1 MDISV
6 FSEENFNTNDWIN
19 SILKSIEHK
28 DKKENYTMSLVMK
41 LQLYVQQ
48 VNSALEQTSQQVL
61 VSLPK
66 IMRDTENLQQDAA
79 LLKEKLI
86 IVKDEIIKI
95 ENDTGQSLQSLQK
108 LDKIKSQLTE
118 AKQGLHE
125 SDNWTV
131 LANDLEE
138 VFDSR
143 DIDSITT
150 KLLGM
155 QQSLKLLVNVAD
167 YEDRK
172 LQLEGL
178 KNRLEAIASP
188 SVVLAF
194 TSNNIDESLMYV
206 RTFTSIER
214 LPQLLKYYHKCQKD
228 VLIRKWRNQLEIEQ
242 DEVVTQWLHNYYD
255 ILLSTWHA
263 QSKWFNQ
270 VFSNQPTVDSLIN
283 IYVDVLTSLD
293 PSVPECIDAAL
304 KQVSDK
310 LGLLYEV
317 KQITKQFAVNMLNI
331 LDQVSKDKV
340 LPLLQAIYSPLV
352 SYVSK
357 YAAYE
362 QANLMQKLSSIKC
375 IKDELPDTIQA
386 LGFSLSPVLDA
397 AQEAKKR
404 CKEIT
409 ENCGYCGL
417 LIALRAYF
425 LGYVDQYKITLR
437 QIERSRDIKE
447 DWNLFQLCL
456 SLLQNTGDVLLHL
469 QKFEKDLTATILELN
484 ESDNIINYKYLL
496 LNNSERREYESL
508 VKCVTEGTQLSLL
521 DHVLVEFNK
530 LCYDIHHTM
539 YQVVFAP
546 ISLQLS
552 VLQSPKI
559 WEHINE
565 SLLGN
570 ADLPD
575 YSFSPQEYIT
585 QIGQYLMTLP
595 QHLEPFLFRD
605 NPSLSSA
612 LKAADEE
619 YNNANNVEGALAD
632 VLLSIIARALCQAY
646 CDQITSIGELSNS
659 ASRQLAH
666 DIGYLENV
674 LGDLGLSLTEN
685 LRQVMALLKL
695 PADQYQSQS
704 SGFSARYVA
713 AVRQMRNITSLD
725 KHRKVYV

>member
-1 MDISV
+1 
-6 FSEENFNTNDWIN
+6 
-19 SILKSIEHK
+19 
-28 DKKENYTMSLVMK
+28 MSLVMK

-61 VSLPK
+61 ISLPK
-66 IMRDTENLQQDAA
+66 IMRDTENLQQEAL
-79 LLKEKLI
+79 LLKEKLVT
-86 IVKDEIIKI
+86 VKDEIVKI

-108 LDKIKSQLTE
+108 LDRVKNALAE

-138 VFDSR
+138 AFDSR
-143 DIDSITT
+143 DIETITI

-155 QQSLKLLVNVAD
+155 QQSLKLLINIAD

-188 SVVLAF
+188 SVVLSF
-194 TSNNIDESLMYV
+194 TSNNIEESLMYV
-206 RTFTSIER
+206 RTFSSIER

-228 VLIRKWRNQLEIEQ
+228 VLIKKWRNQLEIEQ

-255 ILLSTWHA
+255 ILLSSWHT

-270 VFSNQPTVDSLIN
+270 VFSNHPTTDFLID

-310 LGLLYEV
+310 LSLLYEV
-317 KQITKQFAVNMLNI
+317 KQITKQFAMNMMTI
-331 LDQVSKDKV
+331 LEHVKKEKI
-340 LPLLQAIYSPLV
+340 LPFLQAVYNPLV
-352 SYVSK
+352 SYISK

-362 QANLMQKLSSIKC
+362 QANLMQKLSIIKC
-375 IKDELPDTIQA
+375 IKEELPDTIQA
-386 LGFSLSPVLDA
+386 LGFSLSSIIDA

-417 LIALRAYF
+417 LIALRAFF

-437 QIERSRDIKE
+437 QIERSIDVKE
-447 DWNLFQLCL
+447 DWNLFQLCM
-456 SLLQNTGDVLLHL
+456 SLLQNAGDVLLNL
-469 QKFEKDLTATILELN
+469 QKLEKDLTTTVLELN
-484 ESDNIINYKYLL
+484 ETDKIIQYKYLL
-496 LNNSERREYESL
+496 LNNSERKEFESL

-521 DHVLVEFNK
+521 DHVLVEFSK
-530 LCYDIHHTM
+530 LCCDIHHTM
-539 YQVVFAP
+539 YQVVFGP
-546 ISLQLS
+546 ISMQLA

-559 WEHINE
+559 WEHIND

-570 ADLPD
+570 VDLPD

-605 NPSLSSA
+605 NPSLSCA
-612 LKAADEE
+612 LKAVDEE

-632 VLLSIIARALCQAY
+632 VLLGIIAKALCQAY
-646 CDQITSIGELSNS
+646 CDQILSISEISNS

-666 DIGYLENV
+666 DIGYLGNV
-674 LGDLGLSLTEN
+674 LEDLGLSLTDN
-685 LRQVMALLKL
+685 LCQIMALLKL
-695 PADQYQSQS
+695 PSDQYQNQS
-704 SGFSARYVA
+704 SGYSARYVA
-713 AVRQMRNITSLD
+713 AVRQMRNITTLD
-725 KHRKVYV
+725 RQMKVYT